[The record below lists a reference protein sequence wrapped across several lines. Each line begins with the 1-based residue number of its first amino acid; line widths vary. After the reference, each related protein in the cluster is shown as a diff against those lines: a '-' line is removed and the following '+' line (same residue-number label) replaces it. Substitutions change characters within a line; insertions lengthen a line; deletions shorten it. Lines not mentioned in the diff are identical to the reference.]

1 MKSCGINVYISYTCK
16 PILSMKELTIFI
28 PQEKLFEVTEILQ
41 KHNVAGLTFTDVM
54 GVGRTKHD
62 PIPEQ
67 VRMFMTGKTIIPDFV
82 KGSKVETIVGDS
94 EVKAIVDDILISVTE
109 GKHAHGR
116 IFVKDVSDL
125 FVLGSNVHGEDALK
139 I

>member
-1 MKSCGINVYISYTCK
+1 
-16 PILSMKELTIFI
+16 MKELTIFI
-28 PQEKLFEVTEILQ
+28 PQEKLYEVTEILQ
-41 KHNVAGLTFTDVM
+41 KHNVVGLTFTEVM

-67 VRMFMTGKTIIPDFV
+67 VRSYMTGKTITPDFV
-82 KGSKVETIVGDS
+82 KRSKVETIVGDS

-109 GKHAHGR
+109 GKHGHGR
-116 IFVKDVSDL
+116 IFVKDVSDA
-125 FVLGSNVHGEDALK
+125 FVIGSNVHGEDALK